1 MRELAVEAHANQTRR
16 AVPVPYAAHVLSVGR
31 IVDDAL
37 TETGEL
43 VDEEEH
49 QEDIYLAAVGH
60 ALYEDTKVEPEQIRR
75 QFGERVD
82 SYIEG
87 MTSRPDD
94 TNRAEYLARMQGAVE
109 PMKLIKLADLV
120 DNVTS
125 CAYRI
130 PDLSARWIRGTFM
143 PIAGERIA
151 NIGKAKFE
159 TFPETSKL
167 MIEWLRFAYNRMI
180 ANLEIYADLDH
191 RDPMEVADAAAEKGM
206 PKASDLDPK
215 MAEWVLR
222 RMKEQEWRE
231 GLLIRGTYLF
241 RREP

>member
-1 MRELAVEAHANQTRR
+1 MRELAIEAHAKQTRR

-43 VDEEEH
+43 VDDEQH

-60 ALYEDTKVEPEQIRR
+60 GLYEDTNVEPEQICQ
-75 QFGERVD
+75 QFGGRVD

-94 TNRAEYLARMQGAVE
+94 ANGAEYLARMEGAVE
-109 PMKLIKLADLV
+109 PVQLIKLADLI

-125 CAYRI
+125 CAYGSH
-130 PDLSARWIRGTFM
+130 DLDARWIRRTFM
-143 PIAGERIA
+143 PIAGAMIA

-167 MIEWLRFAYNRMI
+167 MNEWLRFAYSRMI
-180 ANLEIYADLDH
+180 ANLEIYAELDP
-191 RDPMEVADAAAEKGM
+191 RDPMGVADAVAKTGQD
-206 PKASDLDPK
+206 KARAVDPK
-215 MAEWVLR
+215 IAEAQLR
-222 RMKEQEWRE
+222 KMKEQEWRE
-231 GLLIRGTYLF
+231 GLLVRGAHLF
-241 RREP
+241 PHKP